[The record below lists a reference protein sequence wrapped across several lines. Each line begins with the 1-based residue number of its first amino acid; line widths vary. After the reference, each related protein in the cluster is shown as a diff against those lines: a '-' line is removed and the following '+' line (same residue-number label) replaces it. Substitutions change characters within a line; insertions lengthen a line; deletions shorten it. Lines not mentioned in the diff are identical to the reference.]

1 MFDIINNKIRL
12 TRGDYGKIECVL
24 RDGAGDPYEMQDGD
38 VLTLTVRDVASADS
52 PVMLQV
58 SSVTNMLAIQH
69 EDTAGLPV
77 GTYSADIQLTTADGK
92 RLTFWPKLDEIK
104 YAREKNLRNFELFPE
119 VTRV

>member
-1 MFDIINNKIRL
+1 MFEIKNDKIRL

-24 RDGAGDPYEMQDGD
+24 RDGAGEPYEMQDGD

-58 SSVTNMLAIQH
+58 SSITKLLTIDHA
-69 EDTAGLPV
+69 DTADLPV
-77 GTYSADIQLTTADGK
+77 GEYSADIQLTTADGK

-104 YAREKNLRNFELFPE
+104 YAREKNFKNFIIMPE